1 MPRARRKQF
10 ETFTDGILSICKTE
24 DRVIVDTKLKNI
36 RFGNRTIGERRYF
49 DAQTAGNKI
58 TKLLSIPAAVLN
70 REDIEALDIVIID
83 SQSGWLW
90 DPFDFERDEIINE
103 HNPAMYKIVQI
114 QEKFDATPP
123 AIYLSLEKIVQ
134 LYKHRRSDNGG

>member
-24 DRVIVDTKLKNI
+24 DRVIVDTKLKGI

-90 DPFDFERDEIINE
+90 DPFDFERDETVKE
-103 HNPAMYKIVQI
+103 HNPAQYKIVQI
-114 QEKFDATPP
+114 QEKFDSTPP

-134 LYKHRRSDNGG
+134 LYADRRPDCE

>member
-10 ETFTDGILSICKTE
+10 ETFTDGMLSICKTE
-24 DRVIVDTKLKNI
+24 GRAIVDTKLKDI

-58 TKLLSIPAAVLN
+58 TKLLSIPAATLN
-70 REDIEALDIVIID
+70 TDSIESLDIVILNTQKK
-83 SQSGWLW
+83 SN
-90 DPFDFERDEIINE
+90 DP
-103 HNPAMYKIVQI
+103 AQYKIVQI

-134 LYKHRRSDNGG
+134 LYKDRRNDNGG

>member
-1 MPRARRKQF
+1 M
-10 ETFTDGILSICKTE
+10 
-24 DRVIVDTKLKNI
+24 IVDTKLKNI

-114 QEKFDATPP
+114 QEKFDTAPP

-134 LYKHRRSDNGG
+134 LYKDRRGDNGG

>member
-1 MPRARRKQF
+1 MPRAKRKQF

-24 DRVIVDTKLKNI
+24 GRAIVDTKLKNI

-90 DPFDFERDEIINE
+90 DPFDFERDEPVKK
-103 HNPAMYKIVQI
+103 HNPAQYKIVQI
-114 QEKFDATPP
+114 QEKFDSTPP

-134 LYKHRRSDNGG
+134 LYADRRPDCE

>member
-10 ETFTDGILSICKTE
+10 ETFTDGMLSICKTE
-24 DRVIVDTKLKNI
+24 GRAIVDTKLKDI

-58 TKLLSIPAAVLN
+58 TKLLSIPAATLN
-70 REDIEALDIVIID
+70 TDSIESLDILNTQKK
-83 SQSGWLW
+83 SN
-90 DPFDFERDEIINE
+90 DP
-103 HNPAMYKIVQI
+103 AQYKIVQI

-134 LYKHRRSDNGG
+134 LYKDRRSDNGG

>member
-70 REDIEALDIVIID
+70 RED
-83 SQSGWLW
+83 SKKT
-90 DPFDFERDEIINE
+90 FE
-103 HNPAMYKIVQI
+103 
-114 QEKFDATPP
+114 TL
-123 AIYLSLEKIVQ
+123 AICVLPGYEKI
-134 LYKHRRSDNGG
+134 LYS

>member
-10 ETFTDGILSICKTE
+10 ETFTDGMLSICKTE
-24 DRVIVDTKLKNI
+24 GRAIVDTKLKDI
-36 RFGNRTIGERRYF
+36 RFGNRTIGEKRYF

-58 TKLLSIPAAVLN
+58 TKLLSIPAATLN
-70 REDIEALDIVIID
+70 TDSIESLDIVILNTQKK
-83 SQSGWLW
+83 SN
-90 DPFDFERDEIINE
+90 DP
-103 HNPAMYKIVQI
+103 AQYKIVQI

-134 LYKHRRSDNGG
+134 LYKDRRDNNGG

>member
-24 DRVIVDTKLKNI
+24 DRVIVDTKLKDI

-58 TKLLSIPAAVLN
+58 TKLLSIPAAVLK

-114 QEKFDATPP
+114 QEKFDAAPP

-134 LYKHRRSDNGG
+134 LYKDRRGDNGG

>member
-10 ETFTDGILSICKTE
+10 ETFTDGMLSICKTE
-24 DRVIVDTKLKNI
+24 GRAIVDTKFKEI

-58 TKLLSIPAAVLN
+58 TKLLSIPAATLN
-70 REDIEALDIVIID
+70 ADDIESLDIVILNTQKKIN
-83 SQSGWLW
+83 
-90 DPFDFERDEIINE
+90 DP
-103 HNPAMYKIVQI
+103 AQYKIVQI

-134 LYKHRRSDNGG
+134 LYKDRRDNNGG

>member
-1 MPRARRKQF
+1 MPRAKRKQF
-10 ETFTDGILSICKTE
+10 ETFTDGMLSICKTE
-24 DRVIVDTKLKNI
+24 GRAIVDTKLKDI

-90 DPFDFERDEIINE
+90 DPFDFERDETVKE
-103 HNPAMYKIVQI
+103 HNPAQYKIVQI
-114 QEKFDATPP
+114 QEKFDSTPP

-134 LYKHRRSDNGG
+134 LYADRRSDCE

>member
-10 ETFTDGILSICKTE
+10 ETFTDGMLSICKTE
-24 DRVIVDTKLKNI
+24 GRTIVDTKLKDI

-58 TKLLSIPAAVLN
+58 TKLLSIPAATLN
-70 REDIEALDIVIID
+70 TDSIESLDIVILTTQKK
-83 SQSGWLW
+83 SN
-90 DPFDFERDEIINE
+90 DP
-103 HNPAMYKIVQI
+103 AQYKIVQI

-123 AIYLSLEKIVQ
+123 VIYLSLEKIVQ
-134 LYKHRRSDNGG
+134 LYKDRRGDNGG

>member
-24 DRVIVDTKLKNI
+24 DRVIVDTKLKDI

-70 REDIEALDIVIID
+70 REDIEALDIVIIN

-90 DPFDFERDEIINE
+90 DQFDFERDETVKE
-103 HNPAMYKIVQI
+103 HNPAQYKIVQI
-114 QEKFDATPP
+114 QEKFDSTPP
-123 AIYLSLEKIVQ
+123 AVYLSLEKIVQ
-134 LYKHRRSDNGG
+134 LYADRRPDRE

>member
-1 MPRARRKQF
+1 MPRAKRKQF
-10 ETFTDGILSICKTE
+10 ETFTDGMLSICKTE
-24 DRVIVDTKLKNI
+24 GRAIVDTKLKDI

-90 DPFDFERDEIINE
+90 DPFDFERDETVKE
-103 HNPAMYKIVQI
+103 HNPAQYKIVQI
-114 QEKFDATPP
+114 QEKFDSTPP
-123 AIYLSLEKIVQ
+123 AVYLSLEKIVQ
-134 LYKHRRSDNGG
+134 LYADRRPDRE

>member
-10 ETFTDGILSICKTE
+10 ETFTDGMLSICKTE
-24 DRVIVDTKLKNI
+24 GRAIVDTKLRDI

-58 TKLLSIPAAVLN
+58 TKLLSIPAATLN
-70 REDIEALDIVIID
+70 ADDIEALDIVILNTQKKSND
-83 SQSGWLW
+83 Q
-90 DPFDFERDEIINE
+90 
-103 HNPAMYKIVQI
+103 AQYKIVQI

-134 LYKHRRSDNGG
+134 SYKDRRGENGG

>member
-10 ETFTDGILSICKTE
+10 ETFTDGMLSICKTE
-24 DRVIVDTKLKNI
+24 GRAIVDTKLKDI

-58 TKLLSIPAAVLN
+58 TKLLSIPAATLN
-70 REDIEALDIVIID
+70 TDSIESLDIVILNTQKK
-83 SQSGWLW
+83 SN
-90 DPFDFERDEIINE
+90 DP
-103 HNPAMYKIVQI
+103 AQYKIVQI

-134 LYKHRRSDNGG
+134 LYKDRRGDNGG

>member
-24 DRVIVDTKLKNI
+24 DRVIVDTKLKDI

-58 TKLLSIPAAVLN
+58 TKLLSIPAATLN
-70 REDIEALDIVIID
+70 ADDIESLDIVILNTQKK
-83 SQSGWLW
+83 S
-90 DPFDFERDEIINE
+90 NA
-103 HNPAMYKIVQI
+103 PAQYKIVQI

-123 AIYLSLEKIVQ
+123 VIYLSLEKIVQ
-134 LYKHRRSDNGG
+134 LYKDRRGDNDG

>member
-10 ETFTDGILSICKTE
+10 ETFTDGMLSICKTE
-24 DRVIVDTKLKNI
+24 GRAIVDTKLKDI

-58 TKLLSIPAAVLN
+58 TKLLSIPAATLN
-70 REDIEALDIVIID
+70 TDSIESLDIVILNTQKK
-83 SQSGWLW
+83 SN
-90 DPFDFERDEIINE
+90 DP
-103 HNPAMYKIVQI
+103 AQYKIVQI

-134 LYKHRRSDNGG
+134 LYKDRRSDNGG

>member
-1 MPRARRKQF
+1 MQIKKWLAAGVVAAGAAIGAERAL
-10 ETFTDGILSICKTE
+10 EE
-24 DRVIVDTKLKNI
+24 ALKK
-36 RFGNRTIGERRYF
+36 
-49 DAQTAGNKI
+49 AG
-58 TKLLSIPAAVLN
+58 LN

-114 QEKFDATPP
+114 QEKFDAAPP

-134 LYKHRRSDNGG
+134 LYKDRRGDNGG

>member
-90 DPFDFERDEIINE
+90 DPFDFESVRHWSYIRILL
-103 HNPAMYKIVQI
+103 KR
-114 QEKFDATPP
+114 KF
-123 AIYLSLEKIVQ
+123 
-134 LYKHRRSDNGG
+134 

>member
-1 MPRARRKQF
+1 MPRAKRKQF
-10 ETFTDGILSICKTE
+10 ETFTDGMLSICKTE
-24 DRVIVDTKLKNI
+24 GRAIVDTKLKDI

-90 DPFDFERDEIINE
+90 DQFDFERDETVKE
-103 HNPAMYKIVQI
+103 HNPAQYKIVQI
-114 QEKFDATPP
+114 QEKFDSTPP

-134 LYKHRRSDNGG
+134 LYADRRPDCE

>member
-10 ETFTDGILSICKTE
+10 ETFTDGMLSICKTE
-24 DRVIVDTKLKNI
+24 GRAIVDTKLKDI

-58 TKLLSIPAAVLN
+58 TKLLSIPAATLN
-70 REDIEALDIVIID
+70 ADDIESLDIVILNTQKKIN
-83 SQSGWLW
+83 
-90 DPFDFERDEIINE
+90 DP
-103 HNPAMYKIVQI
+103 AQYKIVQI

-123 AIYLSLEKIVQ
+123 VIYLSLEKIVQ
-134 LYKHRRSDNGG
+134 LYKDRRGDNGG

>member
-10 ETFTDGILSICKTE
+10 ETFTDGILSVCKTE

-103 HNPAMYKIVQI
+103 HNPAMYKICLFI
-114 QEKFDATPP
+114 H
-123 AIYLSLEKIVQ
+123 I
-134 LYKHRRSDNGG
+134 

>member
-58 TKLLSIPAAVLN
+58 TKLLSIPAAVLT
-70 REDIEALDIVIID
+70 L
-83 SQSGWLW
+83 
-90 DPFDFERDEIINE
+90 
-103 HNPAMYKIVQI
+103 
-114 QEKFDATPP
+114 
-123 AIYLSLEKIVQ
+123 LSLIRKAAGSGIHSILKEMKLSMNIIRQ
-134 LYKHRRSDNGG
+134 CTK

>member
-1 MPRARRKQF
+1 MPRIKNKQF
-10 ETFTDGILSICKTE
+10 ETFTDGVLSICNAEERT
-24 DRVIVDTKLKNI
+24 ITYTKLKGI

-49 DAQTAGNKI
+49 DAQTAGNKLS
-58 TKLLSIPAAVLN
+58 KLLSIPAEVLN
-70 REDIEALDIVIID
+70 RENIEVLDVVVID

-103 HNPAMYKIVQI
+103 HNPAQYKIVQI

-123 AIYLSLEKIVQ
+123 AVYLSLEKIVQ
-134 LYKHRRSDNGG
+134 LYTDRRPDRE

>member
-10 ETFTDGILSICKTE
+10 ETFTDGMLSICKTE
-24 DRVIVDTKLKNI
+24 GRAIVDTKLEDI

-58 TKLLSIPAAVLN
+58 TKLLSIPAATLN
-70 REDIEALDIVIID
+70 TDSIESLDIVILNTQKK
-83 SQSGWLW
+83 SN
-90 DPFDFERDEIINE
+90 DP
-103 HNPAMYKIVQI
+103 AQYKIVQI

-134 LYKHRRSDNGG
+134 LYKDRRSDNGG

>member
-10 ETFTDGILSICKTE
+10 ETFTDGMLSICKT
-24 DRVIVDTKLKNI
+24 DGRAIVDTKLKDI

-58 TKLLSIPAAVLN
+58 TKLLSIPAATLN
-70 REDIEALDIVIID
+70 TDSIESLDIVILNTQKK
-83 SQSGWLW
+83 SN
-90 DPFDFERDEIINE
+90 DP
-103 HNPAMYKIVQI
+103 AQYKIVQI

-134 LYKHRRSDNGG
+134 LYKDRRSDNGG

>member
-1 MPRARRKQF
+1 MPRAKRKQF
-10 ETFTDGILSICKTE
+10 ETFTDGMLSICKTE
-24 DRVIVDTKLKNI
+24 GRAIVDTKLKDI

-90 DPFDFERDEIINE
+90 DPFDFERDETVKE
-103 HNPAMYKIVQI
+103 HNPAQYKIVQI
-114 QEKFDATPP
+114 QEKFDSTPP
-123 AIYLSLEKIVQ
+123 AVYLSLEKIVQ
-134 LYKHRRSDNGG
+134 LYADRRLDRE

>member
-10 ETFTDGILSICKTE
+10 ETFTDGMLSICKTE
-24 DRVIVDTKLKNI
+24 GRAIVDTKLRDI

-58 TKLLSIPAAVLN
+58 TKLLSIPAATLN
-70 REDIEALDIVIID
+70 IDSIESLDIVILNTQKK
-83 SQSGWLW
+83 SN
-90 DPFDFERDEIINE
+90 DP
-103 HNPAMYKIVQI
+103 AQYKIVQI

-134 LYKHRRSDNGG
+134 LYKDRRGDNGG